1 MFVVNGGEHC
11 RKTHVVYRL
20 QSPSHV
26 LISTIRSVHCLAR
39 TATALRC
46 QRGILIDRY
55 LQLTQVGKYCLLP
68 SHPYIIRVVTTS
80 TITTRMHHISTQ
92 YSIRRSETSA
102 ICPANAHQSLY
113 TISIPNS
120 NLSQTARMSLLEPLG
135 LLRGR
140 QRQGMHIRCRLI
152 LLLEH
157 LRLGIGASGSLVIG
171 RLFACSAVE
180 ITMSDGDTR

>member
-68 SHPYIIRVVTTS
+68 SHSYIIRVVTTS
-80 TITTRMHHISTQ
+80 TITTRMHHISTFNTAFRN
-92 YSIRRSETSA
+92 I
-102 ICPANAHQSLY
+102 
-113 TISIPNS
+113 S
-120 NLSQTARMSLLEPLG
+120 NLSRERTPVIVHNIHSQLESQSNRQNVPVTQVGTVRTPARATETRYAHTLPPHPSP
-135 LLRGR
+135 R
-140 QRQGMHIRCRLI
+140 
-152 LLLEH
+152 
-157 LRLGIGASGSLVIG
+157 ASSPRNWREWVPGHRPTLCM
-171 RLFACSAVE
+171 LCS
-180 ITMSDGDTR
+180 